1 MSLLCYTR
9 AVIEIIPA
17 IDLLDGKCVR
27 LRQGRFD
34 QVTVFSDDPVE
45 MARKWEA
52 EGAARLHL
60 VDLDGSRKGAPQEAR
75 TVEAICKA
83 VKIPTELGGGIRSLD
98 SARQMLDVGV
108 GRVIV
113 GTSAALDSDLAQQ
126 VFSEL
131 GEQAILGVDAREGLV
146 AIKGWEE
153 TTSEGAV
160 EFARRMQ
167 ALGARRVIYTDVSR
181 DGMLQGANVD
191 AMRAM
196 AQALEIP
203 VIASGGVSTV
213 DDIVALKALEADGIE
228 GAILGKALYAGT
240 LSLADA
246 LEASW
251 T

>member
-1 MSLLCYTR
+1 MM
-9 AVIEIIPA
+9 EIIPA

-27 LRQGRFD
+27 LTQGKFD

-45 MARKWEA
+45 MARRWEA

-60 VDLDGSRKGAPQEAR
+60 VDLNGSRVGAPQEAR
-75 TVEAICKA
+75 TVEAIASA
-83 VKIPTELGGGIRSLD
+83 VGIPVQLGGGIRTLD
-98 SARQMLDVGV
+98 SARTMLDAGV
-108 GRVIV
+108 QRVIV
-113 GTSAALDSDLAQQ
+113 GTSAAVDTELAQAL
-126 VFSEL
+126 FAEL
-131 GEQAILGVDAREGLV
+131 GDRVILGVDAKGGLV

-153 TTSEGAV
+153 TTSEGAI

-181 DGMLQGANVD
+181 DGMLKGANVE
-191 AMRAM
+191 AMRQM

-213 DDIVALKALEADGIE
+213 EDIRQLKQIGHGLE
-228 GAILGKALYAGT
+228 GAILGKALYTGSLT
-240 LSLADA
+240 LAEA
-246 LEASW
+246 LEAAW